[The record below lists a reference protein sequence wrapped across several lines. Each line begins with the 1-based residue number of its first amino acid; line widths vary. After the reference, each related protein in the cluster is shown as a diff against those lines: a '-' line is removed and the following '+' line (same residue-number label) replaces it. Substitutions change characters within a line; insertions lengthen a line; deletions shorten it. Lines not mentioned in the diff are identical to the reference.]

1 MNWNRIIFILLL
13 LTLIVLGIIF
23 YSPIFIYL
31 IISIIVSYIFDPIVS
46 WLEFKGMARWIAIL
60 CVYAVIAGLIA
71 WLVITYIPRL
81 IEQGNQLIKFISR
94 TDVPLDQAIVQL
106 PLVHSI
112 YEFILKVDQTIPQ
125 LNLLPQF
132 NQLIELGVQK
142 LGELPQILLSNF
154 QSIIS
159 TVALVFTI
167 PFFSY
172 FLLKDKRK
180 IRQALV
186 SLAPNKYF
194 ELTLIL
200 FNKVDENIGTYLRAI
215 LLEMINV
222 GILST
227 IALTIVGVPYSIVIG
242 AIAGLLNIIPY
253 LGPWIGGFVAGFVIL
268 VSGLPPIMIVWM
280 AMAILIVQF
289 LDNYIFY
296 PLIVGRTIR
305 MHPLVVLMTVIAGS
319 YFGGVIWMLISVPL
333 VYMTYSLI
341 MALHKNLKEF
351 RII

>member
-167 PFFSY
+167 PFFSF

-280 AMAILIVQF
+280 AIAILIVQF

>member
-1 MNWNRIIFILLL
+1 MNWNRIIFIILL

-46 WLEFKGMARWIAIL
+46 WLEYKGMARWIAIL

>member
-1 MNWNRIIFILLL
+1 MNWNRIIFILLF

>member
-1 MNWNRIIFILLL
+1 
-13 LTLIVLGIIF
+13 
-23 YSPIFIYL
+23 
-31 IISIIVSYIFDPIVS
+31 
-46 WLEFKGMARWIAIL
+46 MARWIAIL

>member
-1 MNWNRIIFILLL
+1 
-13 LTLIVLGIIF
+13 
-23 YSPIFIYL
+23 
-31 IISIIVSYIFDPIVS
+31 
-46 WLEFKGMARWIAIL
+46 
-60 CVYAVIAGLIA
+60 
-71 WLVITYIPRL
+71 
-81 IEQGNQLIKFISR
+81 ISR

>member
-46 WLEFKGMARWIAIL
+46 WLEYKGMARWIAIL

-305 MHPLVVLMTVIAGS
+305 MHQLVVLMTVIAGS